1 MSHVSRPLVKENED
15 SRYEGVHES
24 CKGGGGLVKNCLGEC
39 SLKVTRPDGECSKIL
54 VSNAVLL
61 PCQTQFIN
69 YKYILFLF
77 WNSY

>member
-1 MSHVSRPLVKENED
+1 MSHVSRPLVKETKTLGTRVYMNHVRE
-15 SRYEGVHES
+15 
-24 CKGGGGLVKNCLGEC
+24 GGGLVKNCLGEC